1 MPEMLR
7 GAFAGGGAGGVG
19 ESQLSEYSDGLLPQ
33 GGHHTP
39 EQKQHGQ
46 FVCLWQIRGDV
57 SVTGGQI
64 DSVVF
69 ATARDVRPGAGDH
82 RNILTT
88 AR

>member
-1 MPEMLR
+1 M
-7 GAFAGGGAGGVG
+7 
-19 ESQLSEYSDGLLPQ
+19 SEYSDGLLPQ

-39 EQKQHGQ
+39 EQKHHGR
-46 FVCLWQIRGDV
+46 FVRLWQIRGDV

-69 ATARDVRPGAGDH
+69 AASHDAHPGAGDH